1 MHIPKRGTYIS
12 DEPKLRGVVDRE
24 EAKKVM
30 LGLFSQEPNLFTEV
44 DNLFWREDAAY
55 EASGVFNYLF
65 VLADAPTLDTVHPV
79 VGFRLRNA
87 DERNAA
93 LATLNRKIN

>member
-12 DEPKLRGVVDRE
+12 VEPKLCGVVDRE

-30 LGLFSQEPNLFTEV
+30 LELFAQDPNLFTEV
-44 DNLFWREDAAY
+44 DNLFWREDAPY
-55 EASGVFNYLF
+55 EVGGAFNYLF
-65 VLADAPTLDTVHPV
+65 MVADGPALGAINPV
-79 VGFRLRNA
+79 IGFRLRDA

-93 LATLNRKIN
+93 LLTLNRKNN